1 METLRE
7 GEYAPGEHFPKALGG
22 SLSAERVS
30 TVFICYTE
38 LWVFPRFL
46 LCSLHSATHLK
57 YTALTKSV
65 TGGYHA

>member
-7 GEYAPGEHFPKALGG
+7 GDYAPGQHFPKAPGS
-22 SLSAERVS
+22 SLSAKRVS

-38 LWVFPRFL
+38 PWVFPPFL
-46 LCSLHSATHLK
+46 LSSLHSATHLK

-65 TGGYHA
+65 TGG